1 MEWSLRNRTCPKVYN
16 CIIVYLYIRELFSC
30 SEWSPQ
36 LQFSTGLLIL
46 TSERWLAHVTPQ
58 CIAPLSLTSEFYLVH
73 FIS

>member
-1 MEWSLRNRTCPKVYN
+1 MEWPLWNRTCPKVHII
-16 CIIVYLYIRELFSC
+16 IIVYEYICEVFSC

-36 LQFSTGLLIL
+36 LQSSTGLLIL
-46 TSERWLAHVTPQ
+46 TSERWLAHVTPH